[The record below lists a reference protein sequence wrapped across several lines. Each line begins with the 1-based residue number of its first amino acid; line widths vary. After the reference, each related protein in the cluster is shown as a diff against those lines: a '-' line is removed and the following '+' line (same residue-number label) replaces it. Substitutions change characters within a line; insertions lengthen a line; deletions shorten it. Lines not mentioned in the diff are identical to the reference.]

1 MSTVEKVEKNVVSFE
16 FSVSAEEFEKAV
28 EKAYRKN
35 VGKINIQGF
44 RKGKAPRQIIERY
57 YGKEI
62 FYEDAINIVLP
73 DAYDKAI
80 EENSIQPVDQP
91 EIDLKGEISKED
103 GVTFTAKVT
112 VKPEFEMGAYKG
124 IEAAKV
130 THRTLKKDVDAE
142 IEKLRERNSRMV
154 PVEDRAVQK
163 DDIAN
168 IDFEGFADGTAFEG
182 GKGENFDLT
191 IGSGQFIPGF
201 EDQLIGANIGD
212 EIEVNV
218 KFPEEYHAEE
228 LKGKDAVFQVKIN
241 GIKVKELP
249 ELDDEFAKDVS
260 EFDTLEELQKS
271 TKEKLAAANKER
283 AQHETEENVIN
294 AVCDA
299 TEIDIPD
306 AMIET
311 QIQNMIRDFDMQMRY
326 QGMDLQ
332 QYMQYTGTTMDMLK
346 DQFREEAG
354 KRVKTSLVLE
364 KICELEG
371 IDATDAEVEK
381 EYNKTAESNGMK
393 LEEVKKY
400 ISEDDIKERIKGEK
414 TVKFLVDNA
423 SFK

>member
-1 MSTVEKVEKNVVSFE
+1 M
-16 FSVSAEEFEKAV
+16 
-28 EKAYRKN
+28 
-35 VGKINIQGF
+35 
-44 RKGKAPRQIIERY
+44 
-57 YGKEI
+57 
-62 FYEDAINIVLP
+62 
-73 DAYDKAI
+73 
-80 EENSIQPVDQP
+80 
-91 EIDLKGEISKED
+91 
-103 GVTFTAKVT
+103 
-112 VKPEFEMGAYKG
+112 
-124 IEAAKV
+124 
-130 THRTLKKDVDAE
+130 
-142 IEKLRERNSRMV
+142 
-154 PVEDRAVQK
+154 
-163 DDIAN
+163 
-168 IDFEGFADGTAFEG
+168 
-182 GKGENFDLT
+182 
-191 IGSGQFIPGF
+191 
-201 EDQLIGANIGD
+201 
-212 EIEVNV
+212 
-218 KFPEEYHAEE
+218 
-228 LKGKDAVFQVKIN
+228 
-241 GIKVKELP
+241 
-249 ELDDEFAKDVS
+249 
-260 EFDTLEELQKS
+260 
-271 TKEKLAAANKER
+271 
-283 AQHETEENVIN
+283 
-294 AVCDA
+294 CDA

>member
-1 MSTVEKVEKNVVSFE
+1 MSTVEKIDKNVVSFE

-28 EKAYRKN
+28 EKAYKKN

-80 EENSIQPVDQP
+80 EENDIHPVAQP
-91 EIDLKGEISKED
+91 EIDLKGEITAES
-103 GVTFTAKVT
+103 GVTFTAKVV
-112 VKPEFEMGAYKG
+112 VKPEFEMGTYKG
-124 IEAAKV
+124 IEATKV
-130 THRTLKKDVDAE
+130 THRTLKKDIDAE
-142 IEKLRERNSRMV
+142 IERLRERNSRMV
-154 PVEDRAVQK
+154 SVEDRAVQK
-163 DDIAN
+163 DDVAN
-168 IDFEGFADGTAFEG
+168 IDFEGFCDGVAFDG
-182 GKGENFDLT
+182 GKGEGFDLT

-201 EDQLIGANIGD
+201 EDQLIGASIGD
-212 EIEVNV
+212 EVEVNV
-218 KFPEEYHAEE
+218 KFPDEYHAEE
-228 LKGKDAVFQVKIN
+228 LKGKDAMFKVKVN

-260 EFDTLEELQKS
+260 EFDTLEELQKD

-283 AQHETEENVIN
+283 AQHETEENVIQ

-306 AMIET
+306 EMIDN

-326 QGMDLQ
+326 QGMNLQ
-332 QYMQYTGTTMDMLK
+332 QYMTYTGTTMDMLK
-346 DQFREEAG
+346 EQFKEEAG
-354 KRVKTSLVLE
+354 KRVKTSLILE
-364 KICELEG
+364 KVCQLEG
-371 IDATDAEVEK
+371 IDATADEIEAE
-381 EYNKTAESNGMK
+381 YTKTAEGSGMK
-393 LEEVKKY
+393 VEDVKKY
-400 ISEDDIKERIKGEK
+400 IQEDDIKERIKGEK

-423 SFK
+423 NFK